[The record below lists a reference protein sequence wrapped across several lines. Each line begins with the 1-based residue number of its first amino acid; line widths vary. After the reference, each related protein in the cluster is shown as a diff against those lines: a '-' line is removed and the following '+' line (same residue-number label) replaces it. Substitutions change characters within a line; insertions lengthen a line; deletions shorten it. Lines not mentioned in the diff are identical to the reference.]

1 MKDRTE
7 YTILLK
13 DGTSIKLWFMGKQL
27 EMILKDYNVPYVK
40 KEGK

>member
-1 MKDRTE
+1 MKNKEE

-13 DGTSIKLWFMGKQL
+13 DGTSVKVWFSGKQL

-40 KEGK
+40 KGK